1 MFGKVGPR
9 LDHCLTCGRL
19 LFILFPKNN
28 PIRFEDARNVVAV
41 RHETR
46 FFCGRRVEE
55 DAEGE
60 VVATGGEKV
69 GVSWSHLVVLL

>member
-9 LDHCLTCGRL
+9 LDHCLTCSRL
-19 LFILFPKNN
+19 LFILFPKKN
-28 PIRFEDARNVVAV
+28 PTQFEDARDVVAV

-46 FFCGRRVEE
+46 FVCGRRVEE

-60 VVATGGEKV
+60 VVATGGEQI
-69 GVSWSHLVVLL
+69 GVRWGHLVVML

>member
-9 LDHCLTCGRL
+9 LDHCLTCSRL
-19 LFILFPKNN
+19 LFILFPKNDS
-28 PIRFEDARNVVAV
+28 IWFEDARDVVAV

-60 VVATGGEKV
+60 VVATGGEQI
-69 GVSWSHLVVLL
+69 GVRWSHFAVLL